1 MGKLIFAIESSCDET
16 AAAVVEDGRKILSD
30 VIYTQIKDHAE
41 FGGVVPEIASRAHV
55 EKITPVVRKALM
67 ESGASWK
74 DISAIAVTKGP
85 GLVGSLLVGVNFAKT
100 LAFSL
105 GLPLIGVNHIEGHI
119 SANYLEHQDL
129 EPPYGCLVVSGGHT
143 HLLSVD
149 DYGQMR
155 VLARTR
161 DDAAGG
167 YPGGPA
173 IERAAVKGDPK
184 AIEFPRARIDEAP
197 MDFSFSGLKSAVL
210 NYINKQKMKG
220 DKVNPYDVS
229 ASFQEAVIDVLS
241 EHTRMAIRQNLWK
254 KIAMGGGVSANGA
267 LRQRM
272 EDMAKEEGAVLYYP
286 SPRLCTDNAAMIGA
300 AGYYRFI
307 KGERADLALN
317 ADPSLRL

>member
-1 MGKLIFAIESSCDET
+1 
-16 AAAVVEDGRKILSD
+16 
-30 VIYTQIKDHAE
+30 
-41 FGGVVPEIASRAHV
+41 
-55 EKITPVVRKALM
+55 
-67 ESGASWK
+67 
-74 DISAIAVTKGP
+74 
-85 GLVGSLLVGVNFAKT
+85 
-100 LAFSL
+100 
-105 GLPLIGVNHIEGHI
+105 
-119 SANYLEHQDL
+119 
-129 EPPYGCLVVSGGHT
+129 
-143 HLLSVD
+143 
-149 DYGQMR
+149 
-155 VLARTR
+155 
-161 DDAAGG
+161 
-167 YPGGPA
+167 
-173 IERAAVKGDPK
+173 
-184 AIEFPRARIDEAP
+184 